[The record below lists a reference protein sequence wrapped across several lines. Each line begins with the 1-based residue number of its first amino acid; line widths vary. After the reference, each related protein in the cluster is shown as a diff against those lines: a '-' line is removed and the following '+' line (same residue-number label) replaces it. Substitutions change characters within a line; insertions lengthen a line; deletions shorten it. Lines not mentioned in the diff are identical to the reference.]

1 MVLYNISKTVIS
13 HYSERQHFSPI
24 KDIYGIDAGLSDI
37 ELENLLTPRKSDPD
51 LITGLA
57 DKNSLYSTQKNFT
70 YIGHRETKKE
80 PTS

>member
-1 MVLYNISKTVIS
+1 MVLYNILKTVIS

-24 KDIYGIDAGLSDI
+24 KDIYGIDAGLSEI

-51 LITGLA
+51 LNTGWA
-57 DKNSLYSTQKNFT
+57 DKIPYSTQKHFT